1 MPTEQRE
8 ERNKEFA
15 AWVEH
20 YRDQFGSDYEVLFAN
35 SVLPRVEGLTC
46 NVVTVQYPFVDR
58 DGKNRYC
65 DFTIIES
72 ETVRL
77 AIEIDGYDKRGTGSG
92 MTHDEFLDWQ
102 RRQASLAAQ
111 GWHVL
116 RFANRDVR
124 DHPQRCA
131 EHVSQLLKR
140 LRQSEQGRV
149 EIVTLQ
155 GNPGPVVKIVT
166 DVPARSAVEPIAVP
180 KQRPPRVAA
189 AGVMSASEDR
199 NKRKSLFVP
208 AVLVA
213 GALLVG
219 VAFGMKDQGTVPSVV
234 LARGAPL
241 LWSMDAAPHSSGAQK
256 APTQAQAAPE
266 ETLPPVRAHS
276 LPQDAASTLANTED
290 TATAQPAYLSY
301 GTLDCKN
308 PIDWSQADQYV
319 GQVVSVAG
327 PLHETRRRPDV
338 SGSPM
343 WIDMGGVF
351 PNPKRFT
358 VVLWGKHWHQF
369 DLHQLDADYWFTI
382 VNDEVELATLCIRGT
397 VREYKGVPQ
406 IELQDKG
413 QFIINA
419 RAANYYHLK

>member
-1 MPTEQRE
+1 M
-8 ERNKEFA
+8 EFA
-15 AWVEH
+15 AWVER
-20 YRDQFGSDYEVLFAN
+20 YRDQFGSDHEVLFAN
-35 SVLPRVEGLTC
+35 TVLPRVEGLTC
-46 NVVTVQYPFVDR
+46 DVVSVQYPFVDR
-58 DGKNRYC
+58 DGKKRYC

-155 GNPGPVVKIVT
+155 GIPGPVVKIVT
-166 DVPARSAVEPIAVP
+166 DVPKLSAVEPIAVP
-180 KQRPPRVAA
+180 KQRPNSVAA
-189 AGVMSASEDR
+189 TGVMSVSAHS

-213 GALLVG
+213 GVLLAG
-219 VAFGMKDQGTVPSVV
+219 VALGTKGQGTAPSLV
-234 LARGAPL
+234 LARGVPPLSSTAVVAPL
-241 LWSMDAAPHSSGAQK
+241 SLRAQE
-256 APTQAQAAPE
+256 APTP
-266 ETLPPVRAHS
+266 TRA
-276 LPQDAASTLANTED
+276 ED
-290 TATAQPAYLSY
+290 TGTAQPGYLSY

-308 PIDWSQADQYV
+308 PIDWSQADRYV
-319 GQVVSVAG
+319 GQVITVVG
-327 PLHETRRRPDV
+327 PLFKTKRRPDV

-343 WIDMGGVF
+343 WLDIGGVF

-358 VVLWGKHWHQF
+358 VVLWGKNWPEF
-369 DLHQLDADYWFTI
+369 DLKQLDAEYWTTTI
-382 VNDEVELATLCIRGT
+382 NDEMDSATLCIRGT
-397 VREYKGVPQ
+397 IREYKGVPQ

-413 QFIINA
+413 QFII
-419 RAANYYHLK
+419 RA